1 MLMGTRLPYNL
12 PEIIWVDFSYLLISR
27 KFQKL
32 CYNVSIEYKLP
43 KTMRITLDSN
53 THFSLI

>member
-1 MLMGTRLPYNL
+1 MGTRLPYNL

>member
-1 MLMGTRLPYNL
+1 MGTRLPYNL
-12 PEIIWVDFSYLLISR
+12 PEIIWVDFSYLL
-27 KFQKL
+27 KL